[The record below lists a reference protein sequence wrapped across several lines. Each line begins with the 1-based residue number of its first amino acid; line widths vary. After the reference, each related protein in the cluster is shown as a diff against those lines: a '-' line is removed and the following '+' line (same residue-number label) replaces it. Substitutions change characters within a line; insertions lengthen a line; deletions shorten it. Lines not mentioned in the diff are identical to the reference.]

1 MVKKPIVSTL
11 VATLVAL
18 ISESVSHFNEIL
30 LHNSFSLNDEYR
42 ENSFLRPTAF

>member
-11 VATLVAL
+11 VATLVVL

-30 LHNSFSLNDEYR
+30 LHNSFSQNDEYR